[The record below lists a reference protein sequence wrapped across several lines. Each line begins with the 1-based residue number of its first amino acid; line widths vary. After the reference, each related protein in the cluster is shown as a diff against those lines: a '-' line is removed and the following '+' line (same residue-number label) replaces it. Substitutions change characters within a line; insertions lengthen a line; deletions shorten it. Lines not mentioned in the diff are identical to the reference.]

1 MINCLSVTN
10 TVLERP
16 LGESD
21 RQFFNQMTEGGR
33 GRAKRRCASRSRSTA
48 VPSAVHYV
56 GYVEDDETPEMI
68 MAKFAELEK
77 IKHAIAD
84 KAPPT
89 EEDAPEDPQ
98 QQQQQQEQPD
108 QQLNDEQLLEVFKQT
123 SMFNVR
129 TALDN
134 NTMLL
139 GIDEILEATG
149 DRYGLD
155 DPISDDEDVVRAFWS
170 DEDEDWEEG
179 GGRRKGRRG
188 GTGRSSGGGGGSRG
202 GQRNAGAVRARH
214 QVVTA
219 YNPSTQALVRRRVK
233 TSDPN
238 EINRISIP
246 MPLPL
251 SWGRTVQPYMPR
263 EKRAQKGPAVPIIVT
278 ADTTTTDVN
287 GSGALSS
294 PSLPS
299 TVSHTLTVPDT
310 ASPTLVS
317 TVTPSLHTTSGGD
330 TAKGFQ
336 AVLINPGWANSLNN
350 KMKEVS
356 SVLAAIP
363 IPKLVP
369 DGFIFIWVPKQLVMM
384 VCKQM
389 TTWGY
394 LYIENLTWV
403 YMSPTNKIVT
413 DPSPY
418 VGNSHMTLYIF
429 RHAERGRGI
438 ELRHQRNPDVTFEC
452 VAAIENLD
460 LSDDDDEEYE
470 SKRGVKVPEE
480 TYVAIETLLPTGRGK
495 FLELWAEKK
504 VTRPGWVHVSVN

>member
-1 MINCLSVTN
+1 
-10 TVLERP
+10 
-16 LGESD
+16 
-21 RQFFNQMTEGGR
+21 MTEDGGK

-89 EEDAPEDPQ
+89 EEDAPEDPVQ
-98 QQQQQQEQPD
+98 QQQQQQEQTD
-108 QQLNDEQLLEVFKQT
+108 QQLNDEQLLQVFKQT

-188 GTGRSSGGGGGSRG
+188 GAGRSSGGGSRG

-238 EINRISIP
+238 EIHRISIP
-246 MPLPL
+246 VPLPL
-251 SWGRTVQPYMPR
+251 SWGRSVRPYMPK
-263 EKRAQKGPAVPIIVT
+263 EKRAQKGPAVPIVVT
-278 ADTTTTDVN
+278 ADINSD
-287 GSGALSS
+287 GAPST
-294 PSLPS
+294 PSLPP
-299 TVSHTLTVPDT
+299 TVSHTLSRPDT
-310 ASPTLVS
+310 ASLALVS
-317 TVTPSLHTTSGGD
+317 TVTPSLHITSGGD

-336 AVLINPGWANSLNN
+336 AVLINPGWANSLTDDNSNN
-350 KMKEVS
+350 MEEVAS
-356 SVLAAIP
+356 ALAGLP

-369 DGFIFIWVPKQLVMM
+369 DGFIFIWVPKQLVMT

-389 TTWGY
+389 TGWGY

-403 YMSPTNKIVT
+403 YMSPTNRILT

-418 VGNSHMTLYIF
+418 IGNSHMTMYIF

-452 VAAIENLD
+452 VAAFENLD
-460 LSDDDDEEYE
+460 LSSDDDDDDDHKN

-480 TYVAIETLLPTGRGK
+480 TYVAIETLLPTGRGR

>member
-1 MINCLSVTN
+1 
-10 TVLERP
+10 
-16 LGESD
+16 
-21 RQFFNQMTEGGR
+21 MTEDGGK

-89 EEDAPEDPQ
+89 EEDAPEDPVQ
-98 QQQQQQEQPD
+98 QQQQEQEQPD

-188 GTGRSSGGGGGSRG
+188 GAGRSSGGGGSRG

-238 EINRISIP
+238 EIHRISIP
-246 MPLPL
+246 VPLPL
-251 SWGRTVQPYMPR
+251 SWGHSVQPYMPK
-263 EKRAQKGPAVPIIVT
+263 EKRAQKGPAVPIVVT
-278 ADTTTTDVN
+278 ANTNSNCAPST
-287 GSGALSS
+287 
-294 PSLPS
+294 PSLPP
-299 TVSHTLTVPDT
+299 TVSHTLSRPDT
-310 ASPTLVS
+310 ASLALVS

-336 AVLINPGWANSLNN
+336 AVLINPGWAKSLTDDNSNN
-350 KMKEVS
+350 MEEVA
-356 SVLAAIP
+356 SVLAALP

-369 DGFIFIWVPKQLVMM
+369 DGFIFIWVPKQLVMT

-389 TTWGY
+389 TKWGY

-403 YMSPTNKIVT
+403 YMSPTNRIVT

-418 VGNSHMTLYIF
+418 VGNSHMTMYIF

-452 VAAIENLD
+452 VAAFENLD
-460 LSDDDDEEYE
+460 LSSDDDDDNDKN

-480 TYVAIETLLPTGRGK
+480 TYVAIETLLPTGRGR